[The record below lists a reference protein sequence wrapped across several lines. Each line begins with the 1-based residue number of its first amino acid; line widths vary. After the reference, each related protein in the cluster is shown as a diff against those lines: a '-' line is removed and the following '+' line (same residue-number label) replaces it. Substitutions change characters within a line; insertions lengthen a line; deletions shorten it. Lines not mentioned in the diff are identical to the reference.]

1 MDDGSEETLVLDA
14 GAVIGLARNNHALR
28 ARLRNAQQI
37 GMNLRVPMVVVAE
50 TVRGNG
56 PRDAPVNLV
65 LAQTAPQHPLTDEIA
80 RAAGRL
86 LGNAKSSSTIDALIV
101 AEAIDCAPAI
111 ILTSD
116 PIDLRALLS
125 DHRGVTIEPI

>member
-1 MDDGSEETLVLDA
+1 
-14 GAVIGLARNNHALR
+14 
-28 ARLRNAQQI
+28 
-37 GMNLRVPMVVVAE
+37 MNLRVPMVVVAE

-65 LAQTAPQHPLTDEIA
+65 LAQTSPQHPLTEEIA
-80 RAAGRL
+80 RSAGQL
-86 LGNAKSSSTIDALIV
+86 LGAARSSSTVDALVV

-116 PIDLRALLS
+116 PTDLRQLLG
-125 DHRGVTIEPI
+125 DHHGVTVEPI

>member
-1 MDDGSEETLVLDA
+1 
-14 GAVIGLARNNHALR
+14 
-28 ARLRNAQQI
+28 
-37 GMNLRVPMVVVAE
+37 MVVVAA

-65 LAQTAPQHPLTDEIA
+65 LAEMSPQHPLTDEIA

-86 LGNAKSSSTIDALIV
+86 LGDANSSSTIDALVV

-111 ILTSD
+111 IITSD
-116 PIDLRALLS
+116 PADLRALLG
-125 DHRGVTIEPI
+125 DHHGVTIESI